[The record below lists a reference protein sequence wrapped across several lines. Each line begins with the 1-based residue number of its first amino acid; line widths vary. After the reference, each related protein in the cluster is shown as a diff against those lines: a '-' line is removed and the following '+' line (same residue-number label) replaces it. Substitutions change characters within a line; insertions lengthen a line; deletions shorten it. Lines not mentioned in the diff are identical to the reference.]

1 MILVNFYS
9 GETAGMIFNERDQEL
24 RDLGYQK
31 HAFNMLISNRLGYH
45 RDVPDT
51 RNAAYVSRQCARLT
65 QEVVG
70 TALLGPAVQRSRRVT
85 ASRPAHAGSP
95 WSEIVLPVF

>member
-1 MILVNFYS
+1 
-9 GETAGMIFNERDQEL
+9 MIFDERDQEL

-51 RNAAYVSRQCARLT
+51 RNAAYVSRNFFLACFNNI
-65 QEVVG
+65 
-70 TALLGPAVQRSRRVT
+70 ALSMAVQGAKRMVF
-85 ASRPAHAGSP
+85 
-95 WSEIVLPVF
+95 IVCS

>member
-1 MILVNFYS
+1 
-9 GETAGMIFNERDQEL
+9 MIFNERDQEL

-51 RNAAYVSRQCARLT
+51 RNAKYAPYWLT
-65 QEVVG
+65 MSSSDSVNASVG
-70 TALLGPAVQRSRRVT
+70 SHGQ
-85 ASRPAHAGSP
+85 GSD
-95 WSEIVLPVF
+95 LA

>member
-1 MILVNFYS
+1 
-9 GETAGMIFNERDQEL
+9 MIFNERDQEL

-51 RNAAYVSRQCARLT
+51 RNAAYVSQWFI
-65 QEVVG
+65 
-70 TALLGPAVQRSRRVT
+70 LLRFNDRAFSGIIVSCEGGVT
-85 ASRPAHAGSP
+85 KC
-95 WSEIVLPVF
+95 I

>member
-1 MILVNFYS
+1 
-9 GETAGMIFNERDQEL
+9 MIFNERDQEL

-51 RNAAYVSRQCARLT
+51 RNAAYAPYCF
-65 QEVVG
+65 
-70 TALLGPAVQRSRRVT
+70 LL
-85 ASRPAHAGSP
+85 
-95 WSEIVLPVF
+95 IVLVTRCFHTRIVSHEGGTDTFS

>member
-1 MILVNFYS
+1 
-9 GETAGMIFNERDQEL
+9 MIFNDHDQEV

-51 RNAAYVSRQCARLT
+51 RDAKYVSAF
-65 QEVVG
+65 
-70 TALLGPAVQRSRRVT
+70 S
-85 ASRPAHAGSP
+85 
-95 WSEIVLPVF
+95 SESEDLFQNSCDEIL